1 MLERDDF
8 NNFIKLFGKIRSG
21 EMKLEEAKKL
31 QNMFK
36 TNMNEIS
43 KGRYKS
49 EEQES
54 ALKYIKLFYE
64 SREAAIKLFNDYS

>member
-8 NNFIKLFGKIRSG
+8 NNFIKLFGKKRSG
-21 EMKLEEAKKL
+21 EMKLEEVKKL

-36 TNMNEIS
+36 TNMNKIS
-43 KGRYKS
+43 KERYKS
-49 EEQES
+49 EEQER

>member
-1 MLERDDF
+1 
-8 NNFIKLFGKIRSG
+8 
-21 EMKLEEAKKL
+21 MKLEEAKKL

-64 SREAAIKLFNDYS
+64 SREVAIKLFNDYS

>member
-1 MLERDDF
+1 
-8 NNFIKLFGKIRSG
+8 
-21 EMKLEEAKKL
+21 MKLEEVKKL

-43 KGRYKS
+43 KERYKS
-49 EEQES
+49 EEQER